1 MQGPLSLKIWDETRN
16 LGTSFPSH
24 SSPDLDNQPSR
35 WLIQVMKSVGI
46 FEAKTHFPGICDEI
60 VASGT
65 PVTISR
71 RGKPLV
77 VISPVPAESQ
87 TEREDI
93 LAATA
98 RWQTTSSAEEDDF
111 PDVWKE
117 RSSSTDNP
125 LDESS

>member
-1 MQGPLSLKIWDETRN
+1 VQGPLSLKIWDETRS

-35 WLIQVMKSVGI
+35 WFIQAMKSVGI

-65 PVTISR
+65 PITISR

-87 TEREDI
+87 SEREDI

-98 RWQTTSSAEEDDF
+98 RWQADAGTDGGDF
-111 PDVWKE
+111 PDVWEE

-125 LDESS
+125 LRP

>member
-1 MQGPLSLKIWDETRN
+1 M
-16 LGTSFPSH
+16 
-24 SSPDLDNQPSR
+24 
-35 WLIQVMKSVGI
+35 WLVRSVKSVGI

-77 VISPVPAESQ
+77 VISPVPAGSQ

-98 RWQTTSSAEEDDF
+98 HWQAASSPQDDDF
-111 PDVWKE
+111 PDVWEE
-117 RSSSTDNP
+117 RSASTDNP
-125 LDESS
+125 LHESS